1 MPSYKDYM
9 VGNLSNAEVI
19 LDENVNVK
27 RWIKDLQDE
36 GYEINRYAVDILE
49 IFGGVYI
56 KGSHKNGNILYEL
69 YFNPVHFA
77 SGEFDR
83 METFNRY
90 AKDILFPIGGAWD
103 SPFYVGAKGNYY
115 ISDCSCLY
123 YCGDSFEYFLQ
134 NMASEKI
141 EIKELYD

>member
-49 IFGGVYI
+49 IFGACI
-56 KGSHKNGNILYEL
+56 
-69 YFNPVHFA
+69 
-77 SGEFDR
+77 
-83 METFNRY
+83 
-90 AKDILFPIGGAWD
+90 
-103 SPFYVGAKGNYY
+103 
-115 ISDCSCLY
+115 
-123 YCGDSFEYFLQ
+123 
-134 NMASEKI
+134 
-141 EIKELYD
+141 